1 MIYYEK
7 MSLQSPPD
15 MTNQMFAKMNI
26 VEDFYT
32 MWTWKFEQHKGTF
45 AGEINISTVSN
56 ISTVENFFKK
66 SLI

>member
-1 MIYYEK
+1 

-32 MWTWKFEQHKGTF
+32 MWTWKFEQYKGTF
-45 AGEINISTVSN
+45 AGEIDVSTVSDISTVK
-56 ISTVENFFKK
+56 IFFKI

>member
-7 MSLQSPPD
+7 MSLQSLPD
-15 MTNQMFAKMNI
+15 MTNQIYAKMNN

-32 MWTWKFEQHKGTF
+32 VRTWKFEQYKGTF
-45 AGEINISTVSN
+45 AGEIDISTVSD
-56 ISTVENFFKK
+56 IITVQNFFKM